1 MFDTT
6 FRPGRRAAGQDT
18 SAATAK
24 ATLRATLNSA
34 VGAAAQAARTT
45 TLAAVSVALLAVASG
60 AALAQAYPAKPVT
73 LLVPY
78 PAGGLSDVIARLVE
92 KPLARS
98 TSQLVI
104 VDNLGGA
111 GGSIAA
117 QKVLGAQADGQLVY
131 QGSPNELIL
140 APLAMQAVK
149 YRSEDW
155 RMVQIIGSFPMAVI
169 ARKGLEANT
178 IDELVALARKADAAG
193 KPLNY
198 GSVGIGSFYHVV
210 GEHFAQTIGAKMTH
224 IPYKGGAPMLQDMG
238 GGNVDVAFFVVDS
251 RLPGFVEKGMFK
263 VLATMAQPGK
273 PEAKFL
279 EAYPSINESRSLKD
293 FAFDTWT
300 GYFVRKDTPEPVVAA
315 LNRHLAVAMADPES
329 RKKLEE
335 LGGRVPP
342 MLSVADAQKEFER
355 QTTRFRAI
363 ARSIKLE
370 AQ

>member
-1 MFDTT
+1 MPLAPKSLA
-6 FRPGRRAAGQDT
+6 RGVALAAAFT
-18 SAATAK
+18 LATA
-24 ATLRATLNSA
+24 T
-34 VGAAAQAARTT
+34 AAAQGFPT
-45 TLAAVSVALLAVASG
+45 
-60 AALAQAYPAKPVT
+60 KPVT

-92 KPLARS
+92 RPLAKS
-98 TSQLVI
+98 AGQMVI

-117 QKVLGAQADGQLVY
+117 QKVLGAPADGHLVY

-140 APLAMQAVK
+140 APLAMQSVK
-149 YRSEDW
+149 YKSEDW

-178 IDELVALARKADAAG
+178 IDELVALARKAEAAG
-193 KPLNY
+193 KPLTY

-210 GEHFAQTIGAKMTH
+210 GEHFAQTIGTKMTH

-238 GGNVDVAFFVVDS
+238 GNLVDVAFFVVDA

-273 PEAKFL
+273 PEARFL
-279 EAYPSINESRSLKD
+279 DAYPSINDSKSVKD

-300 GYFVRKDTPEPVVAA
+300 GYFVRKDTPEAVVSA
-315 LNRHLAVAMADPES
+315 LNRQLATAMADPEA
-329 RKKLEE
+329 RKRLDE

-342 MLSVADAQKEFER
+342 MMSVAEAQKEYER
-355 QTTRFRAI
+355 QTARFRAI

>member
-1 MFDTT
+1 MPHSTAQPAGDDTMNKPT
-6 FRPGRRAAGQDT
+6 VATTRRAA
-18 SAATAK
+18 
-24 ATLRATLNSA
+24 
-34 VGAAAQAARTT
+34 
-45 TLAAVSVALLAVASG
+45 LLAG
-60 AALAQAYPAKPVT
+60 LLALASHALVQASSNKPIT

-92 KPLARS
+92 KPLAKS
-98 TSQLVI
+98 AQQMVI

-117 QKVLGAQADGQLVY
+117 QKVLGAPADGQLVY

-140 APLAMQAVK
+140 APLAMQTVK
-149 YRSEDW
+149 YKSEDW

-169 ARKGLEANT
+169 ARKDLPAAN

-193 KPLNY
+193 KPLTY
-198 GSVGIGSFYHVV
+198 GSVGIGSFYHVI

-238 GGNVDVAFFVVDS
+238 GGNIDVAFFVVDS

-273 PEAKFL
+273 PEARFL
-279 EAYPSINESRSLKD
+279 EQYPSINESKSVKD

-315 LNRHLAVAMADPES
+315 LNKNLAEAMADPES
-329 RKKLEE
+329 RKRLED

-342 MLSVADAQKEFER
+342 MLSVADAQKVYEQ
-355 QTTRFRAI
+355 QTARFRAI
-363 ARSIKLE
+363 AKGIRLE
-370 AQ
+370 PQ

>member
-1 MFDTT
+1 MT
-6 FRPGRRAAGQDT
+6 FAPTSITRRAAL
-18 SAATAK
+18 TAS
-24 ATLRATLNSA
+24 LL
-34 VGAAAQAARTT
+34 
-45 TLAAVSVALLAVASG
+45 LAAG
-60 AALAQAYPAKPVT
+60 AALAQGFPTKPVT

-92 KPLARS
+92 KPLAKS
-98 TSQLVI
+98 AGQLVI
-104 VDNLGGA
+104 VDNVGGA

-117 QKVLGAQADGQLVY
+117 QKVLGAPADGHLVY

-178 IDELVALARKADAAG
+178 VDQLVALARKADAEG
-193 KPLNY
+193 KPLTY

-210 GEHFAQTIGAKMTH
+210 GEHFAQTIGARMTH
-224 IPYKGGAPMLQDMG
+224 IPYKGGAPMLQDLG

-263 VLATMAQPGK
+263 VLATMAHPGK

-279 EAYPSINESRSLKD
+279 EQYPSINESRAVKD

-300 GYFVRKDTPEPVVAA
+300 GYFVRKDTPEAVVAV
-315 LNRHLAVAMADPES
+315 LNRHLATAMADPEAK
-329 RKKLEE
+329 KKLED

-342 MLSVADAQKEFER
+342 MLSVADAQIEYER
-355 QTTRFRAI
+355 QTARFRAI

>member
-1 MFDTT
+1 VPPDTPDT
-6 FRPGRRAAGQDT
+6 PDTPATRPAPPSTQAAAPRKETSTMSPMTRNLTRRAAL
-18 SAATAK
+18 AAAL
-24 ATLRATLNSA
+24 TLA
-34 VGAAAQAARTT
+34 VGAAVAQAFPT
-45 TLAAVSVALLAVASG
+45 
-60 AALAQAYPAKPVT
+60 KPVT

-92 KPLARS
+92 KPLAKAGG
-98 TSQLVI
+98 QMVI

-117 QKVLGAQADGQLVY
+117 QKVLGAPADGHLVY

-149 YRSEDW
+149 YKSEDW

-178 IDELVALARKADAAG
+178 IDELVALAKKADAAG
-193 KPLNY
+193 KPLTY

-224 IPYKGGAPMLQDMG
+224 IPYKGGAPMLQDL
-238 GGNVDVAFFVVDS
+238 GGNQVDVAFFVVDS

-279 EAYPSINESRSLKD
+279 EQYPSINESRAVKD

-300 GYFVRKDTPEPVVAA
+300 GYFVRKDTPEAVVSA
-315 LNRHLAVAMADPES
+315 LNKQLAAAMADPEA
-329 RKKLEE
+329 RKRLEE

-342 MLSVADAQKEFER
+342 MLGVADAQKEYER
-355 QTTRFRAI
+355 QTARFRAI
-363 ARSIKLE
+363 AKGIKLE

>member
-1 MFDTT
+1 MTHHS
-6 FRPGRRAAGQDT
+6 FRHGRRAMLAL
-18 SAATAK
+18 ALATTA
-24 ATLRATLNSA
+24 
-34 VGAAAQAARTT
+34 
-45 TLAAVSVALLAVASG
+45 G
-60 AALAQAYPAKPVT
+60 AALGQATAGKPLT

-92 KPLARS
+92 KPLAG
-98 TSQLVI
+98 TTGQLVI

-117 QKVLGAQADGQLVY
+117 QKVLGAPADGQLVY

-149 YRSEDW
+149 YKSEDW

-169 ARKGLEANT
+169 ARKGLEANS
-178 IDELVALARKADAAG
+178 IDELVALAKKADAAG
-193 KPLNY
+193 KPLTY

-210 GEHFAQTIGAKMTH
+210 GEHFAKTIGAKMTH
-224 IPYKGGAPMLQDMG
+224 IPYKGGAPMLQDLG
-238 GGNVDVAFFVVDS
+238 GGNVDVSFFVVDS
-251 RLPGFVEKGMFK
+251 RLPGFVDKGMFK

-273 PEAKFL
+273 PEARFL
-279 EAYPSINESRSLKD
+279 EAYPSINDSKSVKD

-315 LNRHLAVAMADPES
+315 LNKHLAAAMADPEA
-329 RKKLEE
+329 RKKLED

-342 MLSVADAQKEFER
+342 MMSVADAQKEYER
-355 QTTRFRAI
+355 QTARFRTI